1 MLFDVLQR
9 NKTSMIAPIRSI
21 LSDVASGSIKDAKI
35 VQLAGEVERL
45 ALLLSAAQDALTDRD
60 AKISDLEAQVKILQ
74 PPERIEEEAEK
85 VLNYIYDTSSIF
97 SRKKVA
103 NGLGIAIEVANHC
116 VNVLLLGEFIK
127 VVGRASG
134 VGDIMEIT
142 PDGMRY
148 TQAYR

>member
-1 MLFDVLQR
+1 ML
-9 NKTSMIAPIRSI
+9 APIRSI

-45 ALLLSAAQDALTDRD
+45 TVENTKLASEIAVRD
-60 AKISDLEAQVKILQ
+60 TKISDLKTQVEILQ

-116 VNVLLLGEFIK
+116 VNVLLVRDFIK
-127 VVGRASG
+127 VVGRHASA
-134 VGDIMEIT
+134 GDVMEIT
-142 PDGMRY
+142 PGGMRY
-148 TQAYR
+148 AQAYR

>member
-1 MLFDVLQR
+1 
-9 NKTSMIAPIRSI
+9 MIAPIRSI
-21 LSDVASGSIKDAKI
+21 ISGVASGSIKDAKI

-45 ALLLSAAQDALTDRD
+45 TVENSKLLSELAVRD
-60 AKISDLEAQVKILQ
+60 AKISDLETQVENLQ
-74 PPERIEEEAEK
+74 PSERIEEEAEK

-103 NGLGIAIEVANHC
+103 NGLGIAIEVTNHC
-116 VNVLLLGEFIK
+116 VNVLLVREFIK

-142 PDGMRY
+142 PSGMRY
-148 TQAYR
+148 TQTYK

>member
-1 MLFDVLQR
+1 ML
-9 NKTSMIAPIRSI
+9 APIRSI

-45 ALLLSAAQDALTDRD
+45 TILLNAAQEALIDRD

-116 VNVLLLGEFIK
+116 VNVLLVLDFIR
-127 VVGRASG
+127 VVGRHASA
-134 VGDIMEIT
+134 GDVMEIT
-142 PDGMRY
+142 PGGMRY
-148 TQAYR
+148 AQAYR